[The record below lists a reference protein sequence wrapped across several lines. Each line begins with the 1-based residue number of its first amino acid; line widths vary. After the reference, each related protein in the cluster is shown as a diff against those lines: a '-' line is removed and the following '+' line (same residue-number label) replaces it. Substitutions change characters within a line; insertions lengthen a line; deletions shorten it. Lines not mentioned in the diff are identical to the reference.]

1 MIPPLAEGGLPGSTV
16 SHPSD
21 VEYVVG
27 ISGTESS
34 WSLVFLCGI
43 DLNLPTSTTSRGVL
57 PGIRAC
63 SSIVG
68 LVGPAS
74 PFPGLEHVD
83 RVVCNLGCRHDERNL
98 NVKQGDGRCSD
109 GSVGN
114 ATSASRTDPTADPW
128 TLLQGKTVDG
138 QEAFCLS
145 ALSISSFFWGSGGVG
160 GWKEN
165 AWRSVSDLGLAHLNP
180 NLFPFLFVH
189 PPTHATVHSGNPR
202 FERPSAPRLH
212 QVSSLRPYGQHL
224 TRHRA
229 PSMRVMPSCRRRESI

>member
-1 MIPPLAEGGLPGSTV
+1 MACLARPYRILRTF
-16 SHPSD
+16 D
-21 VEYVVG
+21 YVVG

-34 WSLVFLCGI
+34 WSLVFLCGN
-43 DLNLPTSTTSRGVL
+43 DLNLPTGTTSRGVL

-74 PFPGLEHVD
+74 PFPRLEHVD

-114 ATSASRTDPTADPW
+114 ATSASRTDHTTDPW
-128 TLLQGKTVDG
+128 TLLQGKRVDG

-145 ALSISSFFWGSGGVG
+145 ALSNFRAFSGAPGVWADG
-160 GWKEN
+160 KKM
-165 AWRSVSDLGLAHLNP
+165 LGAV
-180 NLFPFLFVH
+180 FP
-189 PPTHATVHSGNPR
+189 
-202 FERPSAPRLH
+202 
-212 QVSSLRPYGQHL
+212 
-224 TRHRA
+224 
-229 PSMRVMPSCRRRESI
+229 I